1 MSLPAPFVH
10 SLDDEWIC
18 TWLSTSQP
26 TSGDAFPFTLEI
38 PEVLYNQTVRQTLRI
53 SLGGKK
59 LRFVFSNRYGTQPL
73 VLGESRL
80 SVLAP
85 LPSSH
90 SVSITFGGSPGT
102 VIPAGQVIYSDEISL
117 NISSLSILSLRV
129 YLPEPTP
136 VSTFHWDAR
145 AASTLAS
152 GNQTQREESQQELS
166 ITSRLLLESVQVI
179 PEKTGQ
185 TLVIIGDSMVDGNGV
200 ALNTYERWTDALT
213 ERFAA
218 SNVAVV
224 NAGQS
229 GSRLLKEGIG
239 ISTLSRFE
247 RDVLEQPGVTACIV
261 QVGLNDL
268 GLAGTA
274 LDSDSATPTAEQLI
288 AAYRQLLNRAQRQN
302 IRLTGVTLVPLR
314 SIDEYGL
321 ANFYQPH
328 KEKIRQQVNHWIRT
342 SGEFDAV
349 IDSDSLISDPDCR
362 QQLDQQYDSGDHLHP
377 NHQGHLR
384 IAAAVSLD
392 AILGDKYD

>member
-10 SLDDEWIC
+10 SLDDEWVC

-26 TSGDAFPFTLEI
+26 TSGDAFPFPLEI
-38 PEVLYNQTVRQTLRI
+38 PEVLHDQTVRQTLRI
-53 SLGGKK
+53 SLGGQK

-80 SVLAP
+80 SVRGAQ
-85 LPSSH
+85 PSSQ
-90 SVSITFGGSPGT
+90 SVSITFGGDSGVT
-102 VIPAGQVIYSDEISL
+102 IPAGQIIFSDEISL
-117 NISSLSILSLRV
+117 NIPSLSILSIRV
-129 YLPEPTP
+129 HLPEPTA

-145 AASTLAS
+145 AISTLEP
-152 GNQTQREESQQELS
+152 GNQTQKEETQQGLS
-166 ITSRLLLESVQVI
+166 ITSRLLLESVQVL
-179 PEKTGQ
+179 PEKSSQ
-185 TLVIIGDSMVDGNGV
+185 TLLIIGDSMVDGNGV
-200 ALNTYERWTDALT
+200 ALNTYERWTDSLA
-213 ERFAA
+213 ERFVA

-261 QVGLNDL
+261 QIGLNDL

-274 LDSDSATPTAEQLI
+274 LDPDSTTPTADQLI

-321 ANFYQPH
+321 AHFYQPD
-328 KEKIRQQVNHWIRT
+328 KERIRQQVNHWIRT
-342 SGEFDAV
+342 SGEFAAV
-349 IDSDSLISDPDCR
+349 IDSDSLVSNPDCR
-362 QQLDQQYDSGDHLHP
+362 QQLHHQYDSGDHLHL

-384 IAAAVSLD
+384 IAEVVSLE
-392 AILGDKYD
+392 AILGDK